1 MSPTSSRLAEPVPP
15 MDNLVAGADSAV
27 GGEHLLDHGQAYSSR
42 DAVVIGMLLLL
53 LLLLLLSSTIM
64 ISPPTA

>member
-1 MSPTSSRLAEPVPP
+1 MSPTSSGLAEPVPP

-53 LLLLLLSSTIM
+53 LLLLLSSTIM

>member
-1 MSPTSSRLAEPVPP
+1 

-27 GGEHLLDHGQAYSSR
+27 GGEHLLDHGQAYSSC

-53 LLLLLLSSTIM
+53 LLLCSTIM